1 VISFF
6 ASPGKTMIAVSLGG
20 FAMQPL
26 ISTRHGGHV
35 DWTRHD
41 RSRSDQAVV
50 SRSFEGRKPVVS
62 VSGVSV
68 APHDFNL
75 NSSTRT
81 HSEST
86 ANRRDRQTRYLLLT
100 KDVVCVHAKPVK
112 VVPAAK
118 LGSSTA
124 ARGP

>member
-1 VISFF
+1 MW
-6 ASPGKTMIAVSLGG
+6 T
-20 FAMQPL
+20 
-26 ISTRHGGHV
+26 GHA
-35 DWTRHD
+35 HD

-50 SRSFEGRKPVVS
+50 SRSSEGRKPVVS

-75 NSSTRT
+75 NSSTRI